1 MCGAKN
7 MYPYMQ
13 ITIRRK
19 REPFSKRYNILT
31 KRFNDLAYLQYSER
45 SNMRDKKKHN
55 LKVYGQSGY
64 KYKETP
70 TIILK
75 GQWLKDAGFNIG
87 DNISLECDAGIIII
101 KNSTQH
107 MVCAKL
113 LKVVFFK
120 IALNADKKIGAERLK
135 LLRFF

>member
-1 MCGAKN
+1 
-7 MYPYMQ
+7 
-13 ITIRRK
+13 
-19 REPFSKRYNILT
+19 
-31 KRFNDLAYLQYSER
+31 
-45 SNMRDKKKHN
+45 MRDKKKHN

-101 KNSTQH
+101 KNST
-107 MVCAKL
+107 
-113 LKVVFFK
+113 
-120 IALNADKKIGAERLK
+120 
-135 LLRFF
+135 

>member
-1 MCGAKN
+1 MKN
-7 MYPYMQ
+7 Q
-13 ITIRRK
+13 KIR
-19 REPFSKRYNILT
+19 S
-31 KRFNDLAYLQYSER
+31 
-45 SNMRDKKKHN
+45 M
-55 LKVYGQSGY
+55 KVHEQSGY
-64 KYKETP
+64 NYKATP